1 MFKYVLK
8 RLLYFVPTFI
18 VISLITF
25 MLGQMAPGD
34 PVELK
39 LKGGMGGS
47 ANGQSS
53 EKIAGEKAYMELS
66 EKLGKNLPAFYFSIT
81 SASYPDTLY
90 KIPRQS
96 ERENLDRLIYN
107 TGNWPNVSDYYKQ
120 AKNVEKALYQVSTNN
135 LDATSYEKLKA
146 LRDNTSV
153 LFINYDDVK
162 IKQALDIIK
171 NSVNYTAN
179 LKLDSINTKQVQP
192 FASAM
197 PAVNSLLAS
206 YDKMKAEPKVNNN
219 YIPAFHWYGTS
230 NQYHRW
236 LFGDVPWFGENKNPQ
251 KVSKGFFRGDFGYSI
266 LDNRPVSS
274 ILKEALKLTLII
286 NFFEFLLIY
295 LIAIP
300 LGVSLAVKKGT
311 SYDKIVTTVN
321 FMLYSLPGFWIATM
335 MIIFFTNDYYASWMN
350 IFPTH
355 GIGKTGPD
363 YGVMERVVDRAYH
376 LALPMFCMLLGA
388 FAFISRMM
396 RGSMLN
402 VLRQDFIRTAFAKG
416 LEPRKV
422 FWKHAF
428 RNSLIPII
436 TMFASFLPAMISGAV
451 IIEYIFTIPAMG
463 RVSYES
469 VVSRNFPV
477 LFTILMF
484 AAILTMLGN
493 LLADV
498 LYGFVDPRISLTKK
512 A

>member
-1 MFKYVLK
+1 
-8 RLLYFVPTFI
+8 
-18 VISLITF
+18 
-25 MLGQMAPGD
+25 
-34 PVELK
+34 
-39 LKGGMGGS
+39 
-47 ANGQSS
+47 
-53 EKIAGEKAYMELS
+53 
-66 EKLGKNLPAFYFSIT
+66 
-81 SASYPDTLY
+81 
-90 KIPRQS
+90 
-96 ERENLDRLIYN
+96 
-107 TGNWPNVSDYYKQ
+107 
-120 AKNVEKALYQVSTNN
+120 
-135 LDATSYEKLKA
+135 
-146 LRDNTSV
+146 
-153 LFINYDDVK
+153 
-162 IKQALDIIK
+162 
-171 NSVNYTAN
+171 
-179 LKLDSINTKQVQP
+179 
-192 FASAM
+192 
-197 PAVNSLLAS
+197 
-206 YDKMKAEPKVNNN
+206 
-219 YIPAFHWYGTS
+219 
-230 NQYHRW
+230 
-236 LFGDVPWFGENKNPQ
+236 VPWFGENKNPQ

>member
-53 EKIAGEKAYMELS
+53 EKMAGEKAYMELS

-81 SASYPDTLY
+81 SAAYPDTLY
-90 KIPRQS
+90 KIPRQN
-96 ERENLDRLIYN
+96 ERKNLDRLISMY
-107 TGNWPNVSDYYKQ
+107 GNWNNVADYYKN
-120 AKNVEKALYQVSTNN
+120 AKLLEQKLFQFSNTS
-135 LDATSYEKLKA
+135 LDEASYEKLKA
-146 LRDNTSV
+146 LRDNNSE
-153 LFINYDDVK
+153 LFINYDKVK
-162 IKQALDIIK
+162 ISESLKTIQAAAIHTTTIK
-171 NSVNYTAN
+171 TDSTHTKTIQPFIFALPEVNNLVASYTKMN
-179 LKLDSINTKQVQP
+179 TEINT
-192 FASAM
+192 S
-197 PAVNSLLAS
+197 
-206 YDKMKAEPKVNNN
+206 NN
-219 YIPAFHWYGTS
+219 YKPAFHWFGLN

-236 LFGDVPWFGENKNPQ
+236 LFGDVPWFGKNDNPS
-251 KVSKGFFRGDFGYSI
+251 KVSKGFFRGDFGNSI
-266 LDNRPVSS
+266 LDNRPVAS
-274 ILKEALKLTLII
+274 ILIEAVKLTLLI
-286 NFFEFLLIY
+286 NFFEFFLIY

-311 SYDKIVTTVN
+311 SYDRIVTTLN
-321 FMLYSLPGFWIATM
+321 FMLYSLPAFWIATM
-335 MIIFFTNDYYASWMN
+335 CIIFFTNPYYGEALN
-350 IFPTH
+350 LFPDH
-355 GIGKTGPD
+355 GIGKTGAD
-363 YGVMERVVDRAYH
+363 FGFWEKAVDRAYH
-376 LALPMFCMLLGA
+376 LILPMFCMLLGA

-402 VLRQDFIRTAFAKG
+402 VIRQDYIRTAFAKG

-463 RVSYES
+463 RISYES
-469 VVSRNFPV
+469 VVARNFPV

-493 LLADV
+493 LLADI

>member
-8 RLLYFVPTFI
+8 RLLYFIPTFI

-53 EKIAGEKAYMELS
+53 EKMAGEKAYMELS
-66 EKLGKNLPAFYFSIT
+66 EKLGKNIPAFYFSIT
-81 SASYPDTLY
+81 SAAYPDTLY
-90 KIPRQS
+90 KIPRQM
-96 ERENLDRLIYN
+96 ERKNLDRLINMY
-107 TGNWPNVSDYYKQ
+107 GSWDNVSGFYRQ
-120 AKNVEKALYQVSTNN
+120 AKNLETKLFQFSNSN
-135 LDATSYEKLKA
+135 LDPTSYEKLKA
-146 LRDNTSV
+146 IRDNTSE
-153 LFINYDDVK
+153 LFINYDDNKLTQSLSIIQQSVIHTATIK
-162 IKQALDIIK
+162 ID
-171 NSVNYTAN
+171 SVQ
-179 LKLDSINTKQVQP
+179 TKTLQP
-192 FASAM
+192 FTSVL
-197 PAVNSLLAS
+197 PEVNSLVAS
-206 YDKMKAEPKVNNN
+206 YTKLKSEKNSSNN

-236 LFGDVPWFGENKNPQ
+236 LFGDVPWFGKNDNPS
-251 KVSKGFFRGDFGYSI
+251 KVSKGFFRGDFGNSI
-266 LDNRPVSS
+266 LDNRPVAS
-274 ILKEALKLTLII
+274 ILIEAVKLTLII

-295 LIAIP
+295 IIAIP

-311 SYDKIVTTVN
+311 SYDRIVTTVN

-355 GIGKTGPD
+355 GIGKTGAD
-363 YGVMERVVDRAYH
+363 FSFWERLVDRAYH

-402 VLRQDFIRTAFAKG
+402 VIRQDYIRTAFAKG
-416 LEPRKV
+416 LEPNKV
-422 FWKHAF
+422 YWKHAF

-463 RVSYES
+463 RISYES
-469 VVSRNFPV
+469 VVARNFPV

-493 LLADV
+493 LLADI

>member
-39 LKGGMGGS
+39 LKGGMGGA

-53 EKIAGEKAYMELS
+53 EKMAGEKAYMELS
-66 EKLGKNLPAFYFSIT
+66 EKLGKNLPAFYFNIT
-81 SASYPDTLY
+81 SAAYPDTLY

-96 ERENLDRLIYN
+96 ERSNLDRLTNMY
-107 TGNWPNVSDYYKQ
+107 GNWNNVIAYFKN
-120 AKNVEKALYQVSTNN
+120 AKAFEQKLFAFSNLN
-135 LDATSYEKLKA
+135 LDAASYEKLKA

-153 LFINYDDVK
+153 LYTNYDKVK
-162 IKQALDIIK
+162 IQESLKVIQAAVTYRATIAI
-171 NSVNYTAN
+171 
-179 LKLDSINTKQVQP
+179 DSTHSASAQP
-192 FASAM
+192 FISAL
-197 PAVNSLLAS
+197 PDANTLIAS
-206 YDKMKAEPKVNNN
+206 YDKLNKETNSSSN

-236 LFGDVPWFGENKNPQ
+236 LFGDVPWFRANDNPS
-251 KVSKGFFRGDFGYSI
+251 KVSRGFFRGDFGNSI
-266 LDNRPVSS
+266 LDNRPVAS
-274 ILKEALKLTLII
+274 ILLEAVKLTLII

-311 SYDKIVTTVN
+311 SYDKIVTTLN
-321 FMLYSLPGFWIATM
+321 FMLYSLPAFWIATM
-335 MIIFFTNDYYASWMN
+335 CIIFLTNPYYADFLN
-350 IFPTH
+350 IFPDH

-363 YGVMERVVDRAYH
+363 FSVGERIIDRAYH

-388 FAFISRMM
+388 FAYISRMM

-402 VLRQDFIRTAFAKG
+402 VIRQDYIRTAFAKG

-463 RVSYES
+463 RISYES
-469 VVSRNFPV
+469 VVARNFPV

-484 AAILTMLGN
+484 AAILTMMGN